1 MLLICGFYWAAAAE
15 AGAGFAAGLLDPME
29 ANGSSA
35 WKPLFAPRLA
45 NKFCEFMFGAAM
57 DANGSAAVAALTGG
71 YELIGLIG
79 AAGLNPPPPPNGLA
93 GADAAA

>member
-1 MLLICGFYWAAAAE
+1 
-15 AGAGFAAGLLDPME
+15 ME

-35 WKPLFAPRLA
+35 WKPLLAPRLA
-45 NKFCEFMFGAAM
+45 NKFCVFMFGAAM

-79 AAGLNPPPPPNGLA
+79 AAGLIPPPPPPNGSA